1 MPFHKESSRYSWDQ
15 ATTYLLNPSLARRK
29 LTQSGEYV
37 KTSTLSLVFIAR
49 GSPNSISNSLMKGS
63 NLKSLEWKLKD
74 VYNTVSWN
82 PFPVD
87 FWFSHEVQLVDRKF
101 ATLLVNGSIV
111 CDYLES
117 VVQQAS
123 TMYEERAYLHWYEK
137 FGCEEDTFKEAF
149 DVTQAVIDNYDALK

>member
-1 MPFHKESSRYSWDQ
+1 M
-15 ATTYLLNPSLARRK
+15 
-29 LTQSGEYV
+29 

-49 GSPNSISNSLMKGS
+49 GSPNSISNSLVKGS
-63 NLKSLEWKLKD
+63 NLTTLEQKLKD
-74 VYNTVSWN
+74 VYNTVRWN

-101 ATLLVNGSIV
+101 ATLLMNGSIV

-117 VVQQAS
+117 VMQQAS
-123 TMYEERAYLHWYEK
+123 VMYEERAYLHWYEK

-149 DVTQAVIDNYDALK
+149 YVTQTIIDNYNLLK